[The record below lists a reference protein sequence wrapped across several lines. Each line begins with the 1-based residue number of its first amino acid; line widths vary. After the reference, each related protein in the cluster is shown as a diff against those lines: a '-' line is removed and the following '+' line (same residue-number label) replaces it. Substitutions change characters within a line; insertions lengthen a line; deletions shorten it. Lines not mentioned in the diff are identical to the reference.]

1 MAFDVKKAVEGK
13 TKKDLQKL
21 MEMGLKKHASMKE
34 GKSMSTP
41 GPGVGIPGQ
50 GGGGAQGKSIPAKV
64 EGSIGRIGE
73 IIGAKKGHYEDHIN
87 EHIRE
92 VKEYLASR

>member
-13 TKKDLQKL
+13 TKEDLLKL
-21 MEMGLKKHASMKE
+21 MEMGMKKRALLKK
-34 GKSMSTP
+34 
-41 GPGVGIPGQ
+41 
-50 GGGGAQGKSIPAKV
+50 GGGQTLPGSGPSGQSGAAPDKAIPEKV
-64 EGSIGRIGE
+64 GSNIGRISQTIGE
-73 IIGAKKGHYEDHIN
+73 KKGGYQAHIN

>member
-13 TKKDLQKL
+13 TKEDLVKL
-21 MEMGLKKHASMKE
+21 MEMGHKKRASMKK
-34 GKSMSTP
+34 GP
-41 GPGVGIPGQ
+41 GPGVGLPGQ
-50 GGGGAQGKSIPAKV
+50 GGGGPQGKSVPGKIEK
-64 EGSIGRIGE
+64 SIGSIGE
-73 IIGAKKGHYEDHIN
+73 IIGGKKGQYEDHVN